1 MRNTYVSLFGNSLV
15 SGMRLLK
22 LNWTSYDNQINRFNL
37 QRVEAAD
44 NIKGLHFLPTLP
56 PGNRSLWEN
65 GLKIKARL

>member
-1 MRNTYVSLFGNSLV
+1 
-15 SGMRLLK
+15 MRLLE
-22 LNWTSYDNQINRFNL
+22 LNWTSYDNQSNRFNL